1 MNNIINSLLTNLI
14 DFLSILILINFV
26 QNYNLNLFL
35 VLKRLKLQ
43 LL

>member
-1 MNNIINSLLTNLI
+1 MNNIINSLLTKI
-14 DFLSILILINFV
+14 DFLSILISINFV